1 MLSRKSKQKQKEK
14 PKTGANQRHMQL
26 NDCSNVYYVLV
37 KLISDILFGYYTF
50 LDILLQLN

>member
-26 NDCSNVYYVLV
+26 NDCNVYYVLV
-37 KLISDILFGYYTF
+37 KLISDIPFGYYTF